1 MIRYVP
7 GQWNPSEV
15 AQFLQKW
22 DAETVAMQQGLKG
35 LALGSVQ
42 HEFSIHNMTDALST
56 VPLPD
61 QETLP
66 TTAQVQGMKPCSS
79 SPVSCSE

>member
-22 DAETVAMQQGLKG
+22 ETEAAAMKQGLQG
-35 LALGSVQ
+35 LALGTAQ
-42 HEFSIHNMTDALST
+42 HEFIVHNMDKALSAM
-56 VPLPD
+56 PMPD
-61 QETLP
+61 AEPAP
-66 TTAQVQGMKPCSS
+66 TTQSIKPCS
-79 SPVSCSE
+79 PTSCSE